1 MERPGSCRPAITR
14 IPGQRPGSGWKN
26 EVMVLQVGAKALRK
40 RRDQLRDCAESVDS
54 NSDLSD
60 VATVCLLLFYA
71 AECGL
76 KERLIVRRGHRDSAA
91 LEPTHDLRRLAKE
104 LRLPRA
110 VGARLDQLQSC
121 RLHPPTR
128 GSVALADLHQAW
140 RYGAKLDVAGEKD
153 AQEALRALISWCEQD
168 QG

>member
-1 MERPGSCRPAITR
+1 
-14 IPGQRPGSGWKN
+14 
-26 EVMVLQVGAKALRK
+26 MVLEVGAKALQR
-40 RRDQLRDCAESVDS
+40 RRDQLRKAAESVETQGEFD
-54 NSDLSD
+54 DTP
-60 VATVCLLLFYA
+60 TVGLLLFYA

-76 KERLIVRRGHRDSAA
+76 KERVLARRGHRDSTA
-91 LEPTHDLRRLAKE
+91 LEPTHNLRRLAKD

-110 VGARLDQLQSC
+110 LGAALDRIQVC

-140 RYGAKLDVAGEKD
+140 RYGAKLNTADEKA

-168 QG
+168 